1 MEKYED
7 MFNPSF
13 LNKSN
18 KMIPPIPSD
27 ASVTMAYVPFQQ
39 QAVTYEEEKDALC
52 EGTLFPELNKPFTG
66 KGELL

>member
-18 KMIPPIPSD
+18 KIIPPIPND
-27 ASVTMAYVPFQQ
+27 TSVTMAYVPFQQ